1 MKTATVRELRDAFP
15 QVARWIEEGESVEI
29 TRSGRPFARL
39 DPVAPEVASNV
50 PMPNFLGRLREKFP
64 NENVEPGSGSVIDYD
79 RGCR

>member
-50 PMPNFLGRLREKFP
+50 QMPNFLGRLREKFP
-64 NENVEPGSGSVIDYD
+64 NENVEHGSGSVIDYD
-79 RGCR
+79 SGGR